1 MKWNEVDDDHKD
13 LRPGYRCQ
21 TMIKP
26 EVRYDVT
33 AHDHRRFLRGAKL
46 LAEMHFAL
54 GAEKVLLPFSSF
66 PVAHNADELRAID
79 ESSVPRRALELFTVH
94 LMGTARMGGSADSS
108 VVDASGEVWD
118 LPGCYVADASLFPT
132 AIGVNPQIT
141 IMALATRVAWRLE
154 LARKAA

>member
-1 MKWNEVDDDHKD
+1 
-13 LRPGYRCQ
+13 
-21 TMIKP
+21 
-26 EVRYDVT
+26 
-33 AHDHRRFLRGAKL
+33 
-46 LAEMHFAL
+46 
-54 GAEKVLLPFSSF
+54 
-66 PVAHNADELRAID
+66 
-79 ESSVPRRALELFTVH
+79 
-94 LMGTARMGGSADSS
+94 MGTARMGGSADSS